1 MNKQQTDVATVQSQ
15 LVIAVCNIAG
25 GVGKSSFCRHC
36 LSPLIPGSVL
46 VSIEDWN
53 SSGGVADLE
62 ISAKAFHNFAAQLNA
77 DEDGS
82 YVLDIGASN
91 SRQMFQHFDVLSS
104 TRERITHWIVP
115 TRAGLKERVDT
126 LKTIQLLRK
135 MDVAPSTITIVA
147 QFITDPDTFEGDF
160 GELRA
165 VAREFGFNLAEQAVL
180 FSPLFEQLKE
190 GSRSVFEIVQ
200 TKPDFAALLKTAAGD
215 ENKLMQLGH
224 QMVVHDL
231 ARAAARNY
239 LGVFESLNLGH
250 QVNGRA

>member
-1 MNKQQTDVATVQSQ
+1 MKKDETNLEDVQRPIV
-15 LVIAVCNIAG
+15 VAVCNIAG

-36 LSPLIPGSVL
+36 LSPQIPGSVL

-62 ISAKAFHNFAAQLNA
+62 ISAKAFHRLAGQLNA
-77 DEDGS
+77 DDQGS
-82 YVLDIGASN
+82 YILDIGASN
-91 SRQMFQHFDVLSS
+91 SREMFKHFDVLSS

-126 LKTIQLLRK
+126 LKTIQLLLK
-135 MDVAPSTITIVA
+135 MDVAPSSITVVA
-147 QFITDPDTFEGDF
+147 QFVTDPETFESDF
-160 GELRA
+160 GELKA
-165 VAREFGFNLAEQAVL
+165 VAREFGFNFAEQAVL
-180 FSPLFEQLKE
+180 FSPLFAHIKE

-200 TKPDFAALLKTAAGD
+200 NKPDFAALRKTAAGS
-215 ENKLMQLGH
+215 EATLMQLGH
-224 QMVVHDL
+224 QIVIHDL

-239 LGVFESLNLGH
+239 LGVFESLNLGR